1 MGDTC
6 TAPCCQ
12 HIEQSERRKGKGMV
26 HQSLPWSSTMSVL
39 KCFEAITFIKGLS
52 WCQALALSQGS
63 QGLWVDS
70 EVTQKH

>member
-1 MGDTC
+1 
-6 TAPCCQ
+6 
-12 HIEQSERRKGKGMV
+12 MV